1 MVLDDTSHPAN
12 VMPLASIK
20 RPIDINDRSV
30 PGVSP
35 FHPRDS
41 VSIYIL
47 RREPSGVRLSE

>member
-1 MVLDDTSHPAN
+1 MVFDDTSHPTN
-12 VMPLASIK
+12 IMPLASVK
-20 RPIDINDRSV
+20 RAIDINDRSV

-41 VSIYIL
+41 ASIYIL